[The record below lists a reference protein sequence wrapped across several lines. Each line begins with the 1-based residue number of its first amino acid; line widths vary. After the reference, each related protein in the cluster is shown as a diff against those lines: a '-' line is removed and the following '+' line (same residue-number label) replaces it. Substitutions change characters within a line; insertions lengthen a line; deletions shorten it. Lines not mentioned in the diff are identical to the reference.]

1 MHLRRR
7 VRHRPEPAEGELAST
22 VHVVEAAEPRPDEP
36 LVVRG
41 AAVPPLLHAH
51 IQRAVERRAE
61 TIGDRFGDG
70 PSLGGVA
77 VGVGQVGRRL

>member
-7 VRHRPEPAEGELAST
+7 VRHRPEPAEGELARP

-36 LVVRG
+36 LVLRG

-51 IQRAVERRAE
+51 TQRAWSAVPKRS
-61 TIGDRFGDG
+61 TIA
-70 PSLGGVA
+70 SA
-77 VGVGQVGRRL
+77 MGRRSPAWR